1 MTRSIDAMPL
11 EEAILG
17 RRAVRAYT
25 LETIDQPTLRSL
37 LEAAV
42 WAPTAMHHEPWQFII
57 LQDRNLLKHLS
68 DRAKSLFSAE
78 AKDLHQNH
86 GSLDLFSQPDFNVF
100 YDAGTLVVVC
110 AKSASSFVFA
120 DCWLAAENL
129 MLSAHAKGL
138 GTCVIGL
145 AVSALNMPDVKQ
157 ELGIPSETIAVAPII
172 VGKPRGDVPPSS
184 RHEPQIIVWV

>member
-1 MTRSIDAMPL
+1 MTRSIEAMPL
-11 EEAILG
+11 EEAIFG

-25 LETIDQPTLRSL
+25 PEAIDRPTLLSL

-42 WAPTAMHHEPWQFII
+42 WAPTAMHNEPWQFII
-57 LQDRNLLKHLS
+57 IQDRVVLKRLS

-78 AKDLHQNH
+78 AKDLHPNN
-86 GSLDLFSQPDFNVF
+86 GSLDLFSRPDFNVF

-110 AKSASSFVFA
+110 AKSAGAFVFA

-145 AVSALNMPDVKQ
+145 AVSVLNMPDVKQ

-184 RHEPQIIVWV
+184 RREPQIIVWR